1 VSIAIRAEIAG
12 DAEAIR
18 RVVAAS
24 FPTAAEAD
32 LVDALRKS
40 GDLRVSLVAL
50 DGDDVVGHVAFSP
63 VSRATTRGGDE
74 TSENIGKVG
83 RDGIGD
89 RTSDGDGI
97 GLAPVAVLESHR
109 CRGIAAALIE
119 RGLEQCR
126 ELGYRFAVVLGEP
139 TYYRRFGF
147 EPAYP
152 HGLTDEYGGGDA
164 FQVLEFV
171 PAGIGKDPG
180 LIRYAPAFAS
190 LS

>member
-1 VSIAIRAEIAG
+1 MAG
-12 DAEAIR
+12 DAEAVR

-24 FPTAAEAD
+24 FPTTAEAD

-50 DGDDVVGHVAFSP
+50 DGDVVVGHVAFSP
-63 VSRATTRGGDE
+63 VSRASARGIDE
-74 TSENIGKVG
+74 TSKNSDKDDI
-83 RDGIGD
+83 DAIGD
-89 RTSDGDGI
+89 RTSDGDGDGI